1 MLKPSIPIYGFIFSG
16 ILSVIIIKIYLNN
29 NKKKK
34 LIQNEAFEYMLKRKN
49 NFYSFIKKENIVNQN
64 IDPIFYNLKEYN
76 QLQTIENNKIE
87 KEWKRRIMFE
97 TTPRGNIIM
106 FYDVFKQGFG
116 YYSDQTGIPY
126 HILNLVAMKYTS
138 IFRCIDFY
146 MDKNSFPDKP
156 ESPLIKI
163 YYNEEKE
170 KKNPTP
176 TTSYKI
182 NTKDAP
188 FMKPKKE
195 QSEPTKPKHTP
206 TLIENILFKIITTVL
221 VWFYP
226 KKTQFSV
233 VEILKEKSKEIPDE
247 KPKEKTI
254 NKFIYY
260 GKIANYSILQKTEI
274 KTKNLKTSY
283 ENMFLSYKDYKK
295 QIM

>member
-1 MLKPSIPIYGFIFSG
+1 MLYKYKIPIFGL
-16 ILSVIIIKIYLNN
+16 ILSGIIIKTTIVYLNY

-34 LIQNEAFEYMLKRKN
+34 IIKNEAFEYMLKRKN
-49 NFYSFIKKENIVNQN
+49 NFFYFIKKENIVNQN

-76 QLQTIENNKIE
+76 QLQTIENNTIE
-87 KEWKRRIMFE
+87 KEWKTRIMFE
-97 TTPRGNIIM
+97 ITPRGNIIM

-138 IFRCIDFY
+138 LFRCIDFY

-163 YYNEEKE
+163 YYGKDDEKE
-170 KKNPTP
+170 NENP

-182 NTKDAP
+182 NTKNAP
-188 FMKPKKE
+188 FIKAKKE
-195 QSEPTKPKHTP
+195 QQEEPKPQI
-206 TLIENILFKIITTVL
+206 IENRFLKIIKIIIGL
-221 VWFYP
+221 FQSKKPQIEEPSP
-226 KKTQFSV
+226 K
-233 VEILKEKSKEIPDE
+233 E

-260 GKIANYSILQKTEI
+260 GKIANYSILQKPEI
-274 KTKNLKTSY
+274 KTKNLKTNY
-283 ENMFLSYKDYKK
+283 ENMFLSYKDYKQK
-295 QIM
+295 QL